1 MVAQKITRL
10 RALDNER
17 ESIHKQKMKGS
28 TKFKFGLHVF
38 LTTQTLSSRFPEQGE
53 EEGYLLVGWSHTDW
67 IQVSVSL
74 ASLYRS
80 EDSRSLS
87 YVCLVMP
94 L

>member
-38 LTTQTLSSRFPEQGE
+38 LTTQIGFLNKAKKKGTFLSDDP
-53 EEGYLLVGWSHTDW
+53 TPID
-67 IQVSVSL
+67 
-74 ASLYRS
+74 
-80 EDSRSLS
+80 
-87 YVCLVMP
+87 
-94 L
+94 